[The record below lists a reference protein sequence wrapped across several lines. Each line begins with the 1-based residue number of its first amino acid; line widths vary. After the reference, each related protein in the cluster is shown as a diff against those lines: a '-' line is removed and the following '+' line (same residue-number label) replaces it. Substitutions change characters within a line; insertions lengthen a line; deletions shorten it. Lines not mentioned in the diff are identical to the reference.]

1 MKRSQQNPNLMAKL
15 AIVAIVLAIALLGWQ
30 AYRYFGPRPEYPP
43 PVQSRNEQVSEW
55 IRSLA
60 QKSGGDINRLTPQ
73 ERAQLE
79 ALTRGKGEIALRS
92 ALRQN

>member
-1 MKRSQQNPNLMAKL
+1 MSRGQPKNNRTAQ
-15 AIVAIVLAIALLGWQ
+15 LAIALIVLAVAALGWQ

-43 PVQSRNEQVSEW
+43 PMETRDNRVAEW

-73 ERAQLE
+73 ERAQLD
-79 ALTRGKGEIALRS
+79 ALTRGNGELALRA
-92 ALRQN
+92 ALSQK